1 MTLSRITEL
10 DTFLNNQREEQ
21 ENLSDYLSQTK
32 ALIQVA
38 LNEEFLAQTE
48 NTINNYIWVLFDLVV
63 RTQELNDK
71 LLEQLSSFHIK

>member
-63 RTQELNDK
+63 RTQELNNK
-71 LLEQLSSFHIK
+71 LLEQLSGFHIK